1 MRQKYLFSLLVFFI
15 SATQLLFAQQATI
28 TGTVTDN
35 TGAGLP
41 GVNIL
46 VKGTNN
52 GAAADFDGN
61 YSIEASQ
68 GDVLVFSFIG
78 FATQEITVSGNTVNV
93 TLIEDSSELEE
104 VVITTAFGIGK
115 KEKEIGYAVSQVKT
129 EDLDLSGQTNAVAAL
144 QGRVA
149 GLTVAPTSGTAG
161 GSVDILIRGVS
172 SMNPSQNNQPLIIV
186 DGVSINNDSSGGDLA
201 PSEGTGSSGATAN
214 AQFGLQSRA
223 GDINPDDIET
233 YNILK
238 GTAATALY
246 GIRGANGV
254 IVITTKKGKQGKARI
269 NFTVGTTFSRVTKA
283 PEQQKL
289 YREGYTQIPEVLY
302 TPETET
308 GFTKVST
315 STPFHSWGPLF
326 SDDEYIK
333 PDGTVVD
340 LSNDRFYDPYELFR
354 TGMNNTINF
363 NISGAGEKLDYYFSV
378 GNVGATG
385 TTPGNEFDKTSVRFN
400 AGYQVTD
407 KFKISSTIQYT
418 NSVNRQPAGGDKSV
432 MSALAYYAP
441 TFPINDYLNAD
452 GSQRI
457 FTPWIDSPRYN
468 AEVSGLT
475 QDTNRWIG
483 NLNLNWAVNEWMNV
497 NYTAQ
502 VDNYTEM
509 KNRFVAPELD
519 LGSQVNGS
527 IVNQAKEYL
536 GLESNLIITFSK
548 DWSEKFHSSFL
559 IGNQIT
565 DFKRDYQWQ
574 RGEGF
579 NIPHFNNMSNTANR
593 DARNWTTQQRLIGV
607 FGEIKLD
614 YNDVL
619 FLTIAGRNDWDSTLH
634 LDNNSFFY
642 PSISLAYD
650 IHSLFG
656 DGDFFTFGK
665 LRGSYAEVGNGTT
678 FGQTGLLGEH
688 FYPAS
693 SFPWGSAGGLSTATQ
708 VGHADLKPERTKGWE
723 VGADLRFFRNR
734 LRFDYSY
741 YLSDTYD
748 AIFQVPLA
756 YSTGLSRYT
765 RNAGHYQTRGHEL
778 MISGDVIR
786 NDKVTWELIYNF
798 SKNEGEVVKLPEDVN
813 SMYFY
818 GDGAP
823 EVFLDLKEGDKMGTL
838 YGYSWEY
845 KDGQRFIDTDGY
857 PNLEYDSD
865 GDGNDNYSIVGNAMP
880 DFNMSVGS
888 NFRWNNFSFNF
899 LVEWQE
905 GGDKYSWARR
915 TMIRNGTSAVTE
927 LRNIDDYVLEGVMED
942 PANPGQYIQNTIPTA
957 YGLDESY
964 YRSWNKFTGA
974 AEVYLQ
980 DASFVKLRNIS
991 VSYDIA
997 GHFLDRVGIRNFTVS
1012 AGVSNILLWTE
1023 YDGFDPEGSAFS
1035 AGSNIYGFAG
1045 RSLPLTENYSFGVT
1059 IGF

>member
-1 MRQKYLFSLLVFFI
+1 MRNKYLFSLLVLFI
-15 SATQLLFAQQATI
+15 SASQLLFAQTKVV
-28 TGTVTDN
+28 GTVTDAS
-35 TGAGLP
+35 GAVLP

-46 VKGTNN
+46 IKGTNN
-52 GAAADFDGN
+52 GTATNFDGK
-61 YSIEASQ
+61 YAIEASQ
-68 GDVLVFSFIG
+68 GDVLIFSFVG
-78 FATQEITVSGNTVNV
+78 FANQEVTVSGNTVNV
-93 TLIEDSSELEE
+93 SLVEDANELDE
-104 VVITTAFGIGK
+104 VVITTAFGIGQ
-115 KEKEIGYAVSQVKT
+115 KEKQLAYSVSQVKT
-129 EDLDLSGQTNAVAAL
+129 EDLDLSGQTNAVSAL

-149 GLTVAPTSGTAG
+149 GLSVAPTSGTAG

-172 SMNPSQNNQPLIIV
+172 SMNPGQNNQPLIIV
-186 DGVSINNDSSGGDLA
+186 DGVSINNDTGATNLT
-201 PSEGTGSSGATAN
+201 PSEGAGSSGSASN
-214 AQFGLQSRA
+214 AQFGLSSRA

-254 IVITTKKGKQGKARI
+254 IVITTKKGQQGKAKVNI
-269 NFTVGTTFSRVTKA
+269 SMATTFSNVTKT
-283 PEQQKL
+283 PDQQKL

-315 STPFHSWGPLF
+315 STPFHTWGPLY

-340 LSNDRFYDPYELFR
+340 LSNDRFYDPDELFR
-354 TGMNNTINF
+354 TGINSTINF
-363 NISGAGEKLDYYFSV
+363 NIAGANEKLDYYFSV
-378 GNVGATG
+378 GNVGSTG
-385 TTPGNEFDKTSVRFN
+385 TTPGNEFDKTSIRFK
-400 AGYQVTD
+400 AGYQVSNT
-407 KFKISSTIQYT
+407 FKINSSIQYT
-418 NSVNRQPAGGDKSV
+418 NSDNRQPAGGDKSV
-432 MSALAYYAP
+432 MSALAYYSP
-441 TFPINDYLNAD
+441 TFPINDYKNPD
-452 GSQRI
+452 GTQRI
-457 FTPWIDSPRYN
+457 FTPWIDNPRYN

-483 NLNLNWAVNEWMNV
+483 NLNLNWAPAEWVNV

-502 VDNYTEM
+502 VDNYTEF

-519 LGSQVNGS
+519 LGSKVNGS
-527 IVNQAKEYL
+527 IINQAKVYF
-536 GLESNLIITFSK
+536 GLESNLIVSFTK
-548 DWSEKFHSSFL
+548 DWSDKFHSSFL
-559 IGNQIT
+559 VGNQIT

-593 DARNWTTQQRLIGV
+593 TAQNWTTQTRLIGV
-607 FGEIKLD
+607 FGEAKLD
-614 YNDVL
+614 FDNIL
-619 FLTIAGRNDWDSTLH
+619 FLTIAGRNDWVSTLP

-642 PSISLAYD
+642 PSVSLAWD
-650 IHSLFG
+650 MSRLFG
-656 DGDFFTFGK
+656 ENDFFSFGK

-678 FGQTGLLGEH
+678 FGKTGLLGEQ

-693 SFPWGSAGGLSTATQ
+693 NFPWGNSGGLSTATQ

-734 LRFDYSY
+734 LRVDYAY
-741 YLSDTYD
+741 YVSDTYD
-748 AIFQVPLA
+748 AIFNVPLA

-765 RNAGHYQTRGHEL
+765 RNAGHYQTKGHEL
-778 MISGDVIR
+778 MISGTVVKSKDFSW
-786 NDKVTWELIYNF
+786 DLIYNF
-798 SKNEGEVVKLPEDVN
+798 STNEGKVIDLPEDVS

-838 YGYSWEY
+838 YGYNWEY

-857 PNLEYDSD
+857 PNLEYDDD
-865 GDGNDNYSIVGNAMP
+865 GDGEDNYAIVGNAMP
-880 DFNMSVGS
+880 DFNMSIGS
-888 NFRWNNFSFNF
+888 DLRWRNFRFNF

-927 LRNIDDYVLEGVMED
+927 LRNIDDYVLDGVMED
-942 PANPGQYIQNTIPTA
+942 PANPGTYVKNTIPTA

-980 DASFVKLRNIS
+980 DASFVKLRNIGI
-991 VSYDIA
+991 SYDIS
-997 GHFLDRVGIRNFTVS
+997 GHFLQRVGVRNFIIS
-1012 AGVSNILLWTE
+1012 ANASNILLWTE

-1045 RSLPLTENYSFGVT
+1045 RSLPLTENYSFGVS

>member
-1 MRQKYLFSLLVFFI
+1 MRQKFTFSLLVFFMT
-15 SATQLLFAQQATI
+15 AAQLLFAQAATV
-28 TGTVTDN
+28 TGTVTDAS
-35 TGAGLP
+35 GAALP

-52 GAAADFDGN
+52 GAATDFDGN
-61 YSIEASQ
+61 YEILAAQ

-78 FATQEITVSGNTVNV
+78 FANKEVTVSGNTVNV
-93 TLIEDSSELEE
+93 TLAEDANELDE
-104 VVITTAFGIGK
+104 VVVTAFGIK
-115 KEKEIGYAVSQVKT
+115 KSTKELGYSVSQVKT
-129 EDLDLSGQTNAVAAL
+129 EDLDLSGQTNAVSAL

-149 GLTVAPTSGTAG
+149 GLTIAPTSGTAG

-172 SMNPSQNNQPLIIV
+172 SMNPGQNNQPLIIV
-186 DGVSINNDSSGGDLA
+186 DGVSINNDTGQASLA
-201 PSEGTGSSGATAN
+201 PSAGTGSSGATSN
-214 AQFGLQSRA
+214 AQFGLSSRA
-223 GDINPDDIET
+223 GDINPEDIET
-233 YNILK
+233 YNVLK

-254 IVITTKKGKQGKARI
+254 IVITTKKGKQGKAKI
-269 NFTVGTTFSRVTKA
+269 NFSASTTFSKVTKA

-289 YREGYTQIPEVLY
+289 YREGYTGIPEVLY

-315 STPFHSWGPLF
+315 STPFHTWGPLY

-333 PDGTVVD
+333 SDGTRVD
-340 LSNDRFYDPYELFR
+340 LSNDRFYDPYELFG
-354 TGMNNTINF
+354 TGINNTINF
-363 NISGAGEKLDYYFSV
+363 NIGGANEKLDYYFSV
-378 GNVGATG
+378 GNVGSDG
-385 TTPGNEFDKTSVRFN
+385 TTPGNTFDKTSLRFK
-400 AGYQVTD
+400 AGFQVTD
-407 KFKISSTIQYT
+407 RFKISSSIQYT
-418 NSVNRQPAGGDKSV
+418 NSDNRQPAGGDKSV
-432 MSALAYYAP
+432 MSALAYYSP
-441 TFPINDYLNAD
+441 TFPINDYINPD

-483 NLNLNWAVNEWMNV
+483 NINLNWAATEWMNV

-502 VDNYTEM
+502 VDNYTELL
-509 KNRFVAPELD
+509 NRFVAPELD

-527 IVNQAKEYL
+527 ITNQSKVYF
-536 GLESNLIITFSK
+536 GLESNLILTFNK
-548 DWSEKFHSSFL
+548 DWTEKIHSSFL
-559 IGNQIT
+559 VGNQIT

-574 RGEGF
+574 QGEGF

-593 DARNWTTQQRLIGV
+593 TAQNWTTQQRLIGV
-607 FGEIKLD
+607 FGEAKID
-614 YNDVL
+614 YNNVL
-619 FLTIAGRNDWDSTLH
+619 FLTIAGRNDWDSTLPEG
-634 LDNNSFFY
+634 NNSFFY
-642 PSISLAYD
+642 PSISLAWD
-650 IHSLFG
+650 VSGLFG
-656 DGDFFTFGK
+656 DGDFFSFGK
-665 LRGSYAEVGNGTT
+665 LRASYAEVGNGTT
-678 FGQTGLLGEH
+678 FGKTGLLGEY

-693 SFPWGSAGGLSTATQ
+693 SFPWGGTGGLATDSS
-708 VGHADLKPERTKGWE
+708 VGHPDLKPERTKGWE

-748 AIFQVPLA
+748 AIFNVPLA
-756 YSTGLSRYT
+756 YSTGISRFT
-765 RNAGHYQTRGHEL
+765 RNAGHYQVSGHEL
-778 MISGDVIR
+778 MISGDVIK
-786 NDKVTWELIYNF
+786 NDKFTWELVYNF
-798 SKNEGEVVKLPEDVN
+798 STNEGKVVELPEDVG

-823 EVFLDLKEGDKMGTL
+823 EIFLDLKEGDKMGTL
-838 YGYSWEY
+838 YGYNWKYENGERY
-845 KDGQRFIDTDGY
+845 IDGNGYPTLDRDDGY
-857 PNLEYDSD
+857 Q
-865 GDGNDNYSIVGNAMP
+865 IVGNAMP
-880 DFNMSVGS
+880 DFNMSIGS
-888 NFRWNNFSFNF
+888 NFRWNNFGFHF

-927 LRNIDDYVLEGVMED
+927 LRNIDDYVLDGVMED
-942 PANPGQYIQNTIPTA
+942 PANPGQFITNTTTTR

-964 YRSWNKFTGA
+964 YRSWSRFTGA

-980 DASFVKLRNIS
+980 DASFVKLRNIG

-997 GHFLDRVGIRNFTVS
+997 GHFLEKIGINRFTVNAS
-1012 AGVSNILLWTE
+1012 ASNILLWTE

-1035 AGSNIYGFAG
+1035 AGSNIYGFSG
-1045 RSLPLTENYSFGVT
+1045 RSLPLTENYSFGVS